1 MKPILYDASRT
12 SFNDNGLGILAD
24 AISCKVTRELNGQY
38 ELEMR
43 YPVEGIHYG
52 EIALRSILR
61 VAVDPDKNIQPL
73 RIYRI
78 TPAMGGVATIYARH
92 VAYDLGGYV
101 VAPFTAAD
109 APSAVAG
116 IKSHALPAGMPFEL
130 STDKTT
136 VASMA
141 VTAPTSAWTLLG
153 GQRGSLLDVYGGEYE
168 FDGWAVRL
176 LTRCGADRGVAVRYG
191 KNLTDLTQDSNC
203 ANCYTGVVPYWK
215 DNETT
220 VMAPPVYAEGDFG
233 YTKLMPLDLS
243 SDFEEQPT
251 KAELQAAG
259 AAYVKRN
266 QIGVPIVSWDVK
278 LALLA
283 QASGYEDV
291 AHLEQI
297 YLGDTVGV
305 HFARLGVDA
314 KARVNKIVWDCLLE
328 RYDSVALGSV
338 KANIAATIA
347 GQQKEIDAKPSASLV
362 EKISSSLTAA
372 LLGANGGSVRLLDT
386 NGDGEPDE
394 LYIADNPDPSKAK
407 RVWRFNYEGW
417 AASEKGYDG
426 PYTMGATIAG
436 GIQAWMITAAH
447 LIAGTIASEQENFF
461 INLDGGTID
470 TSAEGST
477 YTNADYTQAD
487 LTRINQITTG
497 VVTPVLSDYEKL
509 DVNGDGK
516 ISITDTVIINMILE
530 GKRTVNF
537 TTNWRLSVNPSD
549 GNNLLKVYRVYHNN
563 TTGEDTENVVL
574 SAGFANVKAN
584 SVETT
589 NITATGAVKGGS
601 GDFGSLKVNG
611 QIVTPFEKGTIG
623 YVVYAAGN
631 SGAQASC
638 FIPLG
643 ISGRFQCASDDWYCS
658 FDFDGY
664 GNYSNASGTG
674 SIQSV
679 QSVNNY

>member
-1 MKPILYDASRT
+1 MKPILYTADRT
-12 SFNDNGLGILAD
+12 SFDDNGLGILSD
-24 AISCKVTRELNGQY
+24 AVSCKVTRELNGQY

-61 VAVDPDKNIQPL
+61 VAVDPGKDIQPF

-116 IKSHALPAGMPFEL
+116 IKAHALPAGMPFEL

-136 VASMA
+136 VASMV
-141 VTAPTSAWTLLG
+141 VTTPTSAWTLLG

-203 ANCYTGVVPYWK
+203 ASCYTGVVPYWK

-220 VMAPPVYAEGDFG
+220 VMAPPVHAEGDFG
-233 YTKLMPLDLS
+233 YTKLMPLDMS

-251 KAELQAAG
+251 EAELQAAG

-314 KARVNKIVWDCLLE
+314 KARANKIVWNCLLE

-394 LYIADNPDPSKAK
+394 LYIADDPDPTKAK
-407 RVWRFNYEGW
+407 KVWRFNYEGW
-417 AASEKGYDG
+417 AASSTGYNG

-447 LIAGTIASEQENFF
+447 LVAGTIASEQGNFF
-461 INLDGGTID
+461 INLNGGTID

-487 LTRINQITTG
+487 LTRLNQILTG
-497 VVTPVLSDYEKL
+497 VVTPTLQDYEKL
-509 DVNGDGK
+509 DIDGSGK
-516 ISITDTVIINMILE
+516 FGPTDTVRLNQILN
-530 GKRTVNF
+530 GTLTVNF
-537 TTNWRLSVNPSD
+537 TTSWHLRINPAD
-549 GNNLLKVYRVYHNN
+549 GDNLLKIYRIYHNN
-563 TTGEDTENVVL
+563 DTDVDKENIVL
-574 SAGFANVKAN
+574 SVGFANVKAN
-584 SVETT
+584 SLEVSSV
-589 NITATGAVKGGS
+589 TATDTVKGKVGE
-601 GDFGSLKVNG
+601 FASLTVNG
-611 QIVTPFEKGTIG
+611 QGLIEQTTIG

-638 FIPLG
+638 FIPRG

-658 FDFDGY
+658 FNFDGY

>member
-1 MKPILYDASRT
+1 MKPILYTADRT
-12 SFNDNGLGILAD
+12 SFDDNGLGILSD
-24 AISCKVTRELNGQY
+24 AVSCKVTRELNGQY

-101 VAPFTAAD
+101 VAPFAAAD

-116 IKSHALPAGMPFEL
+116 IKAHALPAGMPFEL

-215 DNETT
+215 DNEAT

-243 SDFEEQPT
+243 SDFEERPT
-251 KAELQAAG
+251 EAELQAAG

-278 LALLA
+278 LALLS

-386 NGDGEPDE
+386 NGDGDPDE
-394 LYIADNPDPSKAK
+394 LYVADDPDPTKAK
-407 RVWRFNYEGW
+407 KVWRFNYEGW
-417 AASEKGYDG
+417 AASESGYNG

-447 LIAGTIASEQENFF
+447 LVAGTIASEQGNFF

-470 TSAEGST
+470 TSADGST

-487 LTRINQITTG
+487 LTRLNQILTG
-497 VVTPVLSDYEKL
+497 VVTPTLQDYEKL
-509 DVNGDGK
+509 DIDGSGK
-516 ISITDTVIINMILE
+516 FGPTDTVRLNQILN
-530 GKRTVNF
+530 GTLTVNF
-537 TTNWRLSVNPSD
+537 TTSWHLRIDPAD
-549 GNNLLKVYRVYHNN
+549 GDNLLKIYRIYHNN
-563 TTGEDTENVVL
+563 DTDVDKENIVL
-574 SAGFANVKAN
+574 SVGFANVKAN
-584 SVETT
+584 SLEVSSV
-589 NITATGAVKGGS
+589 TATDTVKGKVGE
-601 GDFGSLKVNG
+601 FASLTVNG
-611 QIVTPFEKGTIG
+611 QGLIEQATIG

-638 FIPLG
+638 FIPRG

-658 FDFDGY
+658 FNFDGY
-664 GNYSNASGTG
+664 GGYSNASGTG

-679 QSVNNY
+679 ESVNNY

>member
-1 MKPILYDASRT
+1 MKPILYTADRT
-12 SFNDNGLGILAD
+12 SFDDNGLGILSD
-24 AISCKVTRELNGQY
+24 AVSCKVTRELNGQY

-61 VAVDPDKNIQPL
+61 ASASPDAVLQPF

-101 VAPFTAAD
+101 VAPFAAAD

-136 VASMA
+136 VESMA
-141 VTAPTSAWTLLG
+141 VTVPTSAWALLG
-153 GQRGSLLDVYGGEYE
+153 GQQGSLLDVYGGEYE

-203 ANCYTGVVPYWK
+203 ASCYTGVVPYWK
-215 DNETT
+215 DNEAI

-251 KAELQAAG
+251 EAELQAAG

-266 QIGVPIVSWDVK
+266 QIGVPTVSWDVK

-297 YLGDTVGV
+297 YLGDTVSV

-394 LYIADNPDPSKAK
+394 LYIADDPDPTKAK
-407 RVWRFNYEGW
+407 KVWRFNYEGW
-417 AASEKGYDG
+417 AASESGYNG

-447 LIAGTIASEQENFF
+447 LIAGTIASEQGNFF

-487 LTRINQITTG
+487 LTRLNQILTG
-497 VVTPVLSDYEKL
+497 VVTPTLQDYEKL
-509 DVNGDGK
+509 DIDGSGK
-516 ISITDTVIINMILE
+516 FGPTDTVRLNQILN
-530 GKRTVNF
+530 GTLTVNF
-537 TTNWRLSVNPSD
+537 TTSWHLRIDPAD
-549 GNNLLKVYRVYHNN
+549 GDNLLKIYRVYHNN
-563 TTGEDTENVVL
+563 LTGADTENIVL
-574 SAGFANVKAN
+574 SVGFANVKAN

-589 NITATGAVKGGS
+589 NITATGTVKGGS
-601 GDFGSLKVNG
+601 GDFESLTVNG
-611 QIVTPFEKGTIG
+611 QTVTPSEKSIIG

-638 FIPLG
+638 FIPRG

-658 FDFDGY
+658 FNFDGY

-679 QSVNNY
+679 ESVNNY